1 MPYFGFH
8 QHTITR
14 ERRIKLDYNS
24 IVQAIGS
31 VGFPIVACVGL
42 FWMVNTTMKELTGA
56 INSLNETIVKL
67 TTKIAGDA

>member
-1 MPYFGFH
+1 M
-8 QHTITR
+8 R